1 MAGILGIIPARAGS
15 VGVPRKNIRLLAGI
29 PLVAHT
35 IKAAVT
41 SRIDRVVVSTDSK
54 EIMDI
59 AVKFNAECPFLR
71 PTHLATS
78 SSLAIEVVRHTLDHY
93 WLVEK
98 WRPDAVF
105 YLQPTSPF
113 RTNSD
118 INSALDLFR
127 SDTSVDSVM
136 SISLVN
142 EHPSFQWIDSPTG
155 LTIAFPDL
163 PRPQNR
169 QDLIPIY
176 IDNNAII
183 LSRTSYLLGDKSA
196 DLTLINYE
204 NFIPMRISGN
214 MAIDI
219 DTEIQFKLAEVLS
232 QS

>member
-1 MAGILGIIPARAGS
+1 MAGILGIIPARSGS
-15 VGVPRKNIRLLAGI
+15 IGIPRKNLRLLAGI
-29 PLVAHT
+29 PLIAHT
-35 IKAAVT
+35 IKSAVT

-59 AVKFNAECPFLR
+59 AINFNAECPFLR

-78 SSLAIEVVRHTLDHY
+78 ASLAIDVVRHTLDYY
-93 WLVEK
+93 WLIEK

-118 INSALDLFR
+118 INSALDLFW
-127 SDTSVDSVM
+127 SDVSVDSVM

-155 LTIAFPDL
+155 LTVAFPDL

-196 DLTLINYE
+196 DLTLINYK
-204 NFIPMRISGN
+204 NFTPMKISGN
-214 MAIDI
+214 IAIDI
-219 DTEIQFKLAEVLS
+219 DTEIQFRLAEVLS
-232 QS
+232 LL